1 MNSALTQ
8 LIEQEA
14 NRENGGKPGLFEV
27 CVEFVVM

>member
-14 NRENGGKPGLFEV
+14 NRENGGKPGLFGV
-27 CVEFVVM
+27 CAWSLW